1 MQRLSLAKFLF
12 PSNAGRSIPA
22 PEEPDSGVENLTIP
36 EIKQLLDDLGID
48 YPSGA
53 LKADLIDLLT
63 TEGG

>member
-1 MQRLSLAKFLF
+1 M
-12 PSNAGRSIPA
+12 PA
-22 PEEPDSGVENLTIP
+22 PEEPDGGYESLTVP

-48 YPSGA
+48 YPSSA